1 MRRGRGTSSG
11 CSLGWLVMR
20 EEQGVRLAE
29 VTITPG
35 TGLVKVRGQYESG
48 FDTSQH
54 VQEHINVQLVGRA
67 TKIKPYRFSGPPI
80 TFIIYYI

>member
-29 VTITPG
+29 VTVTPG

-48 FDTSQH
+48 FVTQPTRGLATPH
-54 VQEHINVQLVGRA
+54 WRMIGR
-67 TKIKPYRFSGPPI
+67 TTCNHKGK
-80 TFIIYYI
+80 